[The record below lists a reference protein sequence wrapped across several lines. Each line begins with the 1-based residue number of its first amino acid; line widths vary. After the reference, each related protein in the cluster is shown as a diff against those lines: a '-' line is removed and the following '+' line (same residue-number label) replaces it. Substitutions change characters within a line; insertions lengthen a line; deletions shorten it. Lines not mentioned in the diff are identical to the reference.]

1 MHVGFYFNLILLV
14 QGAEDDGG
22 SPVDVAKSYMRALP
36 PWASPSS
43 QHGELRSTSPLGLQL
58 FNEETPYSLGGTSV
72 TSKVTYDIS
81 SIVLFLFFGC
91 CDL

>member
-1 MHVGFYFNLILLV
+1 M

-58 FNEETPYSLGGTSV
+58 FNEETPYSIGGTSI
-72 TSKVTYDIS
+72 TSKVTYG
-81 SIVLFLFFGC
+81 FLVECTVFILWGVVTC
-91 CDL
+91 RALTLQ

>member
-1 MHVGFYFNLILLV
+1 M

-22 SPVDVAKSYMRALP
+22 SPVDVAKLYMRALP
-36 PWASPSS
+36 PWASPSN

-58 FNEETPYSLGGTSV
+58 FNEETPYSIGGTSV
-72 TSKVTYDIS
+72 KSKVTYEICS
-81 SIVLFLFFGC
+81 SVLFLSLGC